1 MNKMEEKSRIE
12 DDGTMGFAVK
22 RMMEMVRFLLIFVT
36 CALLSYGV
44 ITFLSDHILPA
55 NPYREPVGK
64 AVKVVNL
71 LQKSEP
77 SFSPIDYERLQ
88 LFYLEGD

>member
-1 MNKMEEKSRIE
+1 
-12 DDGTMGFAVK
+12 MGLAVK

-36 CALLSYGV
+36 CALMSYGV

-55 NPYREPVGK
+55 NPYREPAGN
-64 AVKVVNL
+64 AVKVVKL
-71 LQKSEP
+71 LQKNETSL
-77 SFSPIDYERLQ
+77 SPIDYERLQ